1 MSTNETEKKSTILI
15 VDDQPV
21 NIHALSDIIKKN
33 YTIQAATNGAKALKI
48 ASGDNPP
55 DLILLD
61 IIMPEMDGYEVCQQ
75 LKADERTCDIPII
88 FLSSLTDVAD
98 KLKAF
103 SLGGSDYITKPFQQE
118 ETLARVVTQ
127 LTLRKAK
134 QQLQIQNAQLQQE
147 IQERKQ
153 AEASLRHRHR
163 ELAVLKQFGQ
173 LVSSSLELD
182 HVLSAVLQEVQEL
195 VNVVATSIWLLTDD
209 RLELECRQI
218 IGPGSDQIKHA
229 RLPVGQGIS
238 GWVVEHG
245 ESEMIVDLWE
255 DPRHHIIMDKQ
266 DEDSPRSMISAPLKA
281 QDTVIGVLNLVD
293 PHVDYFTPEDMH
305 FIESIAAEAAIAIEN
320 ARLYGEVKQKNI
332 QLHELNASKD
342 TFFSIISHDLRSP
355 LNTILGFSEM
365 LADNT
370 EQYTP
375 DIIQSYAHNI
385 HTSTYRLYT
394 LLENLLTWSRLQ
406 RGAMPYNPKILNL
419 DEIVEDNVLLFQTK
433 AAQKQI
439 KLTYNIP
446 EGLAACGVVSMINT
460 ILRNLISNALKFT
473 QAGDRITVASN
484 ISGEW
489 IEIAVSDTGLGI
501 MPEALPKLFRI
512 DEKYSTVGTAGEQG
526 TGLGLLLCRDLVKKH
541 GGRIWVKS
549 EMGKGTVFTFTIP
562 RYTKG
567 SHRK

>member
-61 IIMPEMDGYEVCQQ
+61 IIMPEIDGYEVCQQ

-88 FLSSLTDVAD
+88 FLSALTDVAD

-127 LTLRKAK
+127 LTLRKAQ

-182 HVLSAVLQEVQEL
+182 HVLSTVLQEVQEL
-195 VNVVATSIWLLTDD
+195 VNVAATSIWLLSDD

-218 IGPGSDQIKHA
+218 IGPDSERSKNA
-229 RLPVGQGIS
+229 RLPVEQGVS
-238 GWVVEHG
+238 GWVVKYG
-245 ESEMIVDLWE
+245 ESAIIVDLWE
-255 DPRHHIIMDKQ
+255 DPRHHIIIGKQ
-266 DEDSPRSMISAPLKA
+266 DEGSPRSMISAPLKA
-281 QDTVIGVLNLVD
+281 QDTVIGVLNLDD
-293 PHVDYFTPEDMH
+293 PHVDHFTPGDLH

-320 ARLYGEVKQKNI
+320 ARLYGEVKQKNV
-332 QLHELNASKD
+332 QLQELNASKD

-355 LNTILGFSEM
+355 FNAILGYSEM
-365 LADNT
+365 LADDA
-370 EQYTP
+370 EQHTP
-375 DIIQSYAHNI
+375 DEIKTYARYVF
-385 HTSTYRLYT
+385 TSADRLFK
-394 LLENLLTWSRLQ
+394 LLENLLTWSSLQ
-406 RGAMPYNPKILNL
+406 RGAMQYTPTIQNL
-419 DEIVEDNVLLFQTK
+419 GEIVEDNVLLFHSK
-433 AAQKQI
+433 VVQKQI
-439 KLTYNIP
+439 GLTYNIP
-446 EGLAACGVVSMINT
+446 EELAAYGDVSMVNT

-473 QAGDRITVASN
+473 QAGDRITVESSIA
-484 ISGEW
+484 GKW
-489 IEIAVSDTGLGI
+489 IEIAVSDTGQGI

-526 TGLGLLLCRDLVKKH
+526 TGLGLLLCQDLVQKH
-541 GGRIWVKS
+541 GGRIWVES

-562 RYTKG
+562 RYIKENNP
-567 SHRK
+567 